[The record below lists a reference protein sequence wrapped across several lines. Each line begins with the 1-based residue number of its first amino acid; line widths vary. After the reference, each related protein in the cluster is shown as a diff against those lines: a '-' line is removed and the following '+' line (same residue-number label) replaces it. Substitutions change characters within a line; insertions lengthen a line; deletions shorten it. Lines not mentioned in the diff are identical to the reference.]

1 MPINEIDNRIRLEPT
16 EIDFDDVVGITG
28 LAHDEFPKAGQQPRY
43 DWMRSYLIGLLALQS
58 STEPPFEY
66 RTGTLWFN
74 RSANS
79 VMIYNGTNW
88 VDLAEHIALTDD
100 LTLAQWFSIVQPK
113 INSIQPR
120 LTFSGVALSDGI
132 TSIPVPQSIQDQLVL
147 LDGMHPFVYINGE
160 LVDPRNSNFVS
171 ELNSEV
177 VLSGGVD
184 LDTDDKFTVVIER
197 YEVFVLESV
206 VINQ

>member
-1 MPINEIDNRIRLEPT
+1 MPIDEIDNRIRLEPT
-16 EIDFDDVVGITG
+16 EIDFEDTVGVTG
-28 LAHDEFPKAGQQPRY
+28 RAHDNFPAKGQQPRY
-43 DWMRSYLIGLLALQS
+43 DWMRIYLIGLLSLQS
-58 STEPPFEY
+58 STEPPSEF
-66 RTGTLWFN
+66 RTGTLWFD
-74 RSANS
+74 RSDNT
-79 VMIYNGTNW
+79 VKIYNGAGW

-100 LTLAQWFSIVQPK
+100 LTLAEWFEIVQPK

-120 LTFSGVALSDGI
+120 LTFSGTALSDNI
-132 TSIPVPQSIQDQLVL
+132 VSIPVPQSIQDQLTS

-171 ELNSEV
+171 ELSSAV
-177 VLSGGVD
+177 ILSGGVD
-184 LDTDDKFTVVIER
+184 LDTDDEFTVIIER